1 MKEISYKR
9 FKELYPLALEI
20 LKIIDKRDFTYV
32 EEINKVGDIIK
43 VLNIK

>member
-1 MKEISYKR
+1 MKEISYEK

-20 LKIIDKRDFTYV
+20 LKTIDKRNFTYV

-43 VLNIK
+43 ILNK